1 MSNPRTLLTE
11 FVRNVTTLIRFAV
24 QLSLPDLTDCCFK
37 QNSLDEPSLSAPSH
51 SSRRVHRV
59 HQLNTEG
66 DALAVTRLRAFQ
78 GDLIYGRYEK
88 TPKSSLLIITS
99 TILHRVEV
107 PRSQSGMTLTV
118 TAVWETNAFSSP
130 LWLYARKDHL
140 PTTSHYDKT

>member
-1 MSNPRTLLTE
+1 MSNSRTLLTE

-78 GDLIYGRYEK
+78 GDLIYGRY
-88 TPKSSLLIITS
+88 SI
-99 TILHRVEV
+99 
-107 PRSQSGMTLTV
+107 
-118 TAVWETNAFSSP
+118 
-130 LWLYARKDHL
+130 
-140 PTTSHYDKT
+140 

>member
-1 MSNPRTLLTE
+1 MSNPRTLSTE

-59 HQLNTEG
+59 HQLNSEG

-78 GDLIYGRYEK
+78 GDLIYGRY
-88 TPKSSLLIITS
+88 SSK
-99 TILHRVEV
+99 RMKFREF
-107 PRSQSGMTLTV
+107 LTYYAKFT
-118 TAVWETNAFSSP
+118 TAQGGGA
-130 LWLYARKDHL
+130 A
-140 PTTSHYDKT
+140 